1 MWNILWNIKKRL
13 KKYCFA
19 SSLWYNVCMMKIE
32 INQWYRFDGDN
43 VQVVEILDN
52 GNVVIE
58 SEQVGE
64 EEVNPLKLQQL

>member
-1 MWNILWNIKKRL
+1 
-13 KKYCFA
+13 
-19 SSLWYNVCMMKIE
+19 MMKIE

-43 VQVVEILDN
+43 VQVVEVLDN

-64 EEVNPLKLQQL
+64 EEVNPSKLQQL